1 MRRKGIRKKC
11 PECYEKKTGKKSA
24 IKRTGRSPGWWL
36 GLPLSLVGADTD
48 EVVDGETDEIGVIE
62 VESLETED
70 VTEGVGKELELK
82 WERDVESVPTVM
94 VLVPDEVDGFL
105 IEWGME
111 INDVAAGSGELN
123 DPVIPVNRKNGEY
136 PM

>member
-11 PECYEKKTGKKSA
+11 PCYYEKKTEEKST

-36 GLPLSLVGADTD
+36 GLPLSLAGADTD

-70 VTEGVGKELELK
+70 VTEGFGKELELK
-82 WERDVESVPTVM
+82 WERDVDSVPTVR
-94 VLVPDEVDGFL
+94 VLVPDEVDGFS
-105 IEWGME
+105 IDWGME
-111 INDVAAGSGELN
+111 IDDVAAGSGELN
-123 DPVIPVNRKNGEY
+123 DPDIPRSRKNDEY
-136 PM
+136 SR